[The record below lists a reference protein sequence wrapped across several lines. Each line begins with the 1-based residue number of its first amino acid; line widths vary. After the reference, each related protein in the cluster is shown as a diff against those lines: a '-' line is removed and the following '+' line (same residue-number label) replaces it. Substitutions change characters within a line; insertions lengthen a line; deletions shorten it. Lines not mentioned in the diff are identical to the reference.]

1 MRYIAVLRKPAI
13 IAIAACL
20 LFVFAAACGRS
31 EDSGGGGGGGGSA
44 ASPGITDKEIKIGTS
59 TAFSGPA
66 SAYAAIIDGVK
77 ARFAVEN
84 AKGGVNNRKITYIT
98 LDDGYEPQRA
108 VTNVRR
114 LVEQDKVFAL
124 FQTLGTAN
132 NLAIWDYANQQKV
145 PQVFVA
151 SGGTEFGAD
160 PAKHPYTIGWQPDY
174 TSEAKVYA
182 DYVKKNKPNAKV
194 AILYQNDSFG
204 KTLKQSFEDAIKGS
218 NVKVVTSESYEATDP
233 TVTSQIR
240 KLASSGADT
249 FLNVTTPKFGAQAI
263 AGVAK
268 SGWKPLH
275 ILNNVSAS
283 KSLVLEPVGLASAKG
298 IVSEEYF
305 KDPEDPAWANDA
317 AMREYKTAMKKYS
330 PKGNPDEPFST
341 YGYAVG
347 STLIEALK
355 GMKEPTRDSFMESVK
370 NMDVQIPML
379 LPGVKVQTGADDYYP
394 IQSMQI
400 MQFNGQNWKRQ
411 GQVIDS
417 TALSSGS

>member
-1 MRYIAVLRKPAI
+1 MVV
-13 IAIAACL
+13 
-20 LFVFAAACGRS
+20 VFAAACGRS
-31 EDSGGGGGGGGSA
+31 DNESGGGGGGGGSA
-44 ASPGITDKEIKIGTS
+44 SSPGITDTEVKIGTS

-77 ARFAVEN
+77 ARFGVEN
-84 AKGGVNNRKITYIT
+84 AKGGVNGRKITYIT
-98 LDDGYEPQRA
+98 VDDGYEPQRA

-145 PQVFVA
+145 PQVYVA
-151 SGGTEFGAD
+151 TGGTEFGAD

-174 TSEAKVYA
+174 TSEGKVYA
-182 DYVKKNKPNAKV
+182 NFLKTEKPNGKV

-204 KTLKQSFEDAIKGS
+204 KTLKQAFEDGIKGS
-218 NVKVVTSESYEATDP
+218 QIKVVASESYEVTDP

-240 KLASSGADT
+240 KLASSGADV
-249 FLNVTTPKFGAQAI
+249 FLNITTPKFGAQAI

-283 KSLVLEPVGLASAKG
+283 KSLVLKPVGLSAAKG

-305 KDPEDPAWANDA
+305 KDPEDPTWASDA

-330 PKGNPDEPFST
+330 PKGNPDEPFSA
-341 YGYAVG
+341 YGYAVA
-347 STLIEALK
+347 STLVQALK
-355 GMKEPTRDSFMESVK
+355 NMKEPTRDSFMDAVK
-370 NMDVQIPML
+370 NMDVQIPLL
-379 LPGVKVQTGADDYYP
+379 LPGVKIQTAPDDYYP
-394 IQSMQI
+394 IEAMQI
-400 MQFNGQNWKRQ
+400 MRFDGQNWKRE
-411 GQVIDS
+411 GKVVD
-417 TALSSGS
+417 TTTLSAQ